1 MNSLVMIDQWA
12 PWWSRSAIALLMPIG
27 VLILPVV
34 LTLCFRRMALHQMTE
49 AHRRSVWASY
59 RQHTRFI
66 LAITVAIWW
75 VVWDLQGRE
84 GMIALGEL
92 HLLKSNESS
101 SSEALLFWVPPVVSL
116 GMFLLLC
123 RAVDKVLL
131 RLKWKFT
138 QSVQQV
144 WWTLVSFVIPLLMVT
159 AGFSR
164 ILDRKVRGIA
174 WLIAA
179 GALSRLGTAFLRRSK
194 GMKFNRL
201 KSGEIRNQA
210 LSVASAMGVTIDRVY
225 VVPAG
230 KEHLVNGYGMSNAI
244 GLTDNLGK
252 YLTKPQKD
260 YVIAHELAHVKL
272 KHPRKHLLLVMTTF
286 CVASVLLFSLP
297 EKARSFR
304 PFIQVIAILGPL
316 AAVYCGSR
324 RFEYSADKEAVE
336 LTGDSETAIQALA
349 NLERSRELPATQSR
363 LMEWFMTH
371 PTFENRVEAI
381 AKFGSVPADH
391 LRAILEEAGT
401 SKSAAA
407 TLGKPVV
414 ILKH

>member
-1 MNSLVMIDQWA
+1 MNSLGMIDRWA
-12 PWWSRSAIALLMPIG
+12 PWWSRSAIALLMPVG

-34 LTLCFRRMALHQMTE
+34 LALWFRRMALNQMTE
-49 AHRRSVWASY
+49 AQRNSVWASY
-59 RQHTRFI
+59 RQYSRFI
-66 LAITVAIWW
+66 LAITVASWW

-84 GMIALGEL
+84 GMAALSDL
-92 HLLKSNESS
+92 HLLTSKESS
-101 SSEALLFWVPPVVSL
+101 LGALLFWVSPVVSL

-123 RAVDKVLL
+123 TAVDKVL
-131 RLKWKFT
+131 RKLKWKFS
-138 QSVQQV
+138 QIVQQV

-159 AGFSR
+159 AGFSS

-179 GALSRLGTAFLRRSK
+179 GALSRLGTAFLRLAQ

-210 LSVASAMGVTIDRVY
+210 LSLASAMGVTIGRVY

-230 KEHLVNGYGMSNAI
+230 KGHLVNGYGMSNAI

-260 YVIAHELAHVKL
+260 WVIAHELAHVKL
-272 KHPRKHLLLVMTTF
+272 KHPRKHLLLVVTTF
-286 CVASVLLFSLP
+286 CVASVLLFSFP

-304 PFIQVIAILGPL
+304 PVIQVVAILGPL
-316 AAVYCGSR
+316 SAVYCGSR
-324 RFEYSADKEAVE
+324 RFEYSADREAVE

-391 LRAILEEAGT
+391 VRTILEEAGT

>member
-1 MNSLVMIDQWA
+1 MTAQWTL
-12 PWWSRSAIALLMPIG
+12 WWSGSAIALLMPIC
-27 VLILPVV
+27 VLILPIV
-34 LTLCFRRMALHQMTE
+34 LTLCFRWMALHQMTE

-59 RQHTRFI
+59 RQHSRFI
-66 LAITVAIWW
+66 LAITEAIWW

-84 GMIALGEL
+84 GMIALGKL

-101 SSEALLFWVPPVVSL
+101 SSEALLFWIPPVVSL

-131 RLKWKFT
+131 RLKWKFS

-159 AGFSR
+159 AGFSS
-164 ILDRKVRGIA
+164 LMDRKVRGIG

-179 GALSRLGTAFLRRSK
+179 GALARLGTAFLRLSQ
-194 GMKFNRL
+194 GMKLNRL
-201 KSGEIRNQA
+201 KSGEVRNQA
-210 LSVASAMGVTIDRVY
+210 LSVASAMGVSIGRVY

-230 KEHLVNGYGMSNAI
+230 KGHLVNGYGMSNAI

-252 YLTKPQKD
+252 YLTKPQKG
-260 YVIAHELAHVKL
+260 YVIAHEVAHVKL

-286 CVASVLLFSLP
+286 SLASVLLFSLP
-297 EKARSFR
+297 ERARSFR
-304 PFIQVIAILGPL
+304 PIIQVLAILGPL
-316 AAVYCGSR
+316 GAVYCGSR

-336 LTGDSETAIQALA
+336 FTGDSETAIQALA
-349 NLERSRELPATQSR
+349 NLERSREELPAIQSR

-371 PTFENRVEAI
+371 PNFEHRVEAI
-381 AKFGSVPADH
+381 AKIGCVPSDRLMSILQESGLKMFASRLEKRPEL
-391 LRAILEEAGT
+391 LRR
-401 SKSAAA
+401 
-407 TLGKPVV
+407 
-414 ILKH
+414 

>member
-1 MNSLVMIDQWA
+1 MIDQWA
-12 PWWSRSAIALLMPIG
+12 PWWSRSAIALLMLIS

-49 AHRRSVWASY
+49 AHGRGVWASY
-59 RQHTRFI
+59 RQYGRFI

-84 GMIALGEL
+84 GMTALNEL

-101 SSEALLFWVPPVVSL
+101 SSEALLFWVSPVVSL

-131 RLKWKFT
+131 RLKWKFS

-159 AGFSR
+159 AGFSS

-179 GALSRLGTAFLRRSK
+179 GALSRLGTAFLRGSQ

-210 LSVASAMGVTIDRVY
+210 LSVASAMGVTIGRVY

-230 KEHLVNGYGMSNAI
+230 KGHLVNGYGMSNAI
-244 GLTDNLGK
+244 ALTDNLGK
-252 YLTKPQKD
+252 YLTKPQKE

-272 KHPRKHLLLVMTTF
+272 KHARKHLLLVMTTF
-286 CVASVLLFSLP
+286 CVASVLLLTLP

-304 PFIQVIAILGPL
+304 PVVQVVAILGPL
-316 AAVYCGSR
+316 AAVYWGSR

-336 LTGDSETAIQALA
+336 LTGDSETAIQALT
-349 NLERSRELPATQSR
+349 NLERSRELPASQSR

-371 PTFENRVEAI
+371 PTLENRVEAI
-381 AKFGSVPADH
+381 AKFGSVPADRP
-391 LRAILEEAGT
+391 RAIRLE
-401 SKSAAA
+401 
-407 TLGKPVV
+407 
-414 ILKH
+414 